1 MQQMVSEYD
10 FIQAFL
16 TSDTYKNNFSYDGLK
31 ALYEYLTEYEDSTGE
46 QIEFDMI
53 ALCCDYSEYHNA
65 KEVYEAYDNRG
76 IVNEEEAMEWLE
88 GNTTVIPFEG
98 GIIIQQF

>member
-1 MQQMVSEYD
+1 MVSEYD